1 MELLIITK
9 ECEEIM
15 KEKILLI
22 ALILIFLIINLYT
35 GFLTFL
41 DYIAEYKTI
50 KIENQDDY
58 IIKEIKEHFDIN
70 YDIKKVTFWGGIPD
84 GYYLKIYNNLNQVQT
99 VFEDNHEDSEIYD
112 YFKNVKADI
121 PIHLFYLIIEIII
134 EIIIVYKIKKKVV
147 INK

>member
-1 MELLIITK
+1 
-9 ECEEIM
+9 M

-50 KIENQDDY
+50 KFENQDDY

>member
-1 MELLIITK
+1 
-9 ECEEIM
+9 M

-22 ALILIFLIINLYT
+22 VLILIFLTINLYT

-50 KIENQDDY
+50 KIENQNDY
-58 IIKEIKEHFDIN
+58 ITKEIKEHFNID

-84 GYYLKIYNNLNQVQT
+84 GYYLKIYNNMNQVQT

-112 YFKNVKADI
+112 YFRDIKADI
-121 PIHLFYLIIEIII
+121 PSHLFYLIIEIII
-134 EIIIVYKIKKKVV
+134 EIIIIYKIKKKAVT
-147 INK
+147 NN

>member
-1 MELLIITK
+1 
-9 ECEEIM
+9 M